1 MEPQSLACALQYRGL
16 LVSVGLVVA
25 QQLTACRCVVD
36 HFLRLILRI
45 KLLNLLPL
53 ILSMAFES
61 DSGSSDFSLADPLEL
76 DGATTLLDMLGIS
89 LRLED
94 ELDEAPPEADD
105 DPLEPDDE
113 PVEGLT

>member
-1 MEPQSLACALQYRGL
+1 
-16 LVSVGLVVA
+16 
-25 QQLTACRCVVD
+25 
-36 HFLRLILRI
+36 
-45 KLLNLLPL
+45 
-53 ILSMAFES
+53 MAFES

-76 DGATTLLDMLGIS
+76 DGATTLLNLLGIS

>member
-1 MEPQSLACALQYRGL
+1 
-16 LVSVGLVVA
+16 
-25 QQLTACRCVVD
+25 
-36 HFLRLILRI
+36 
-45 KLLNLLPL
+45 
-53 ILSMAFES
+53 MAFES

-94 ELDEAPPEADD
+94 ELEDELDEAPPEADD